1 MTGRL
6 SVITRKGQVTIPVEM
21 RRALDLNEGDRVE
34 ISLEEDGVKLRR
46 SGESVVARTAGI
58 IPAAG
63 VPAMSAEEERR
74 FIEEAIA
81 EDVVER
87 MGA

>member
-6 SVITRKGQVTIPVEM
+6 SVVTRKGQVTIPVEM

-46 SGESVVARTAGI
+46 SSGSVVARTAGALRSNTP
-58 IPAAG
+58 PA
-63 VPAMSAEEERR
+63 SAEELREIAERG
-74 FIEEAIA
+74 IA
-81 EDVVER
+81 EDVVAR
-87 MGA
+87 MGG